1 MCTDVGA
8 GTSFSML
15 QTLNEGY
22 KVQQLHGEKLSA
34 QEGLYQAT
42 LGGARALQLEDKL
55 GNFLPGKEA
64 DFVVLNW
71 AATPLQQL
79 RMDNATSLDD
89 RLFALMMQG
98 DDRNVQATYVM
109 GKQVF

>member
-1 MCTDVGA
+1 
-8 GTSFSML
+8 
-15 QTLNEGY
+15 
-22 KVQQLHGEKLSA
+22 
-34 QEGLYQAT
+34 
-42 LGGARALQLEDKL
+42 
-55 GNFLPGKEA
+55 
-64 DFVVLNW
+64 VVLNW

-79 RMDNATSLDD
+79 RMENATSLDD